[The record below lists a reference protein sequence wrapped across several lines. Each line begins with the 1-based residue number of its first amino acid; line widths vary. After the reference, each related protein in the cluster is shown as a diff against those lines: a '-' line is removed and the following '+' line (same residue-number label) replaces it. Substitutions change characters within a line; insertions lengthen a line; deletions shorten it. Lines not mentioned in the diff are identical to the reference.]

1 MSAVG
6 RCDLGRVRSQNED
19 SIYISENPNTEFEYF
34 IVADGMGGH
43 NAGEIASQSAI
54 KYFNEYIENNCVIND
69 GSDVLDAFVD
79 ALGYSNSKIFEMS
92 ENDPS
97 YSGMGTTFT
106 AAAICGG
113 KIYCVHIGD
122 SRLYV
127 YDRNGLR
134 QITRDHSFVM
144 EMVRMGK
151 ITAEEARVH
160 PKRNMITKAVG
171 IEKNMPAD
179 TIIIPIEEDSIILV
193 CSDGLPS
200 MVTDKEIEKIL
211 KKKTGLDKKADLL
224 VELANKNGG
233 YDNISVIL
241 ADGKVDN

>member
-179 TIIIPIEEDSIILV
+179 TMIIPIEEDSIILV

-211 KKKTGLDKKADLL
+211 KKKSKRFRQKTTFP
-224 VELANKNGG
+224 
-233 YDNISVIL
+233 
-241 ADGKVDN
+241 

>member
-179 TIIIPIEEDSIILV
+179 TMIIPIEEDSIILV